1 MKRIAFVVSWFY
13 KTFTPFNILVIIFH
27 IYTCDDVT
35 LVNDKSIVSWKY
47 MKSNKKWDFSSRYM
61 FSYHP
66 FYFDFHSARV
76 IFDVSSD
83 FFFWNLNRTPTWHLS
98 KMSKVAFKDVSTK
111 NSEPTYWTIL
121 FVMLNIYFIYK
132 VSGKKSRSAI

>member
-35 LVNDKSIVSWKY
+35 LVNEKSIVSWKY
-47 MKSNKKWDFSSRYM
+47 MKSNKKWDFSSLYM

-76 IFDVSSD
+76 IFDVSSR
-83 FFFWNLNRTPTWHLS
+83 FYFWNLNRTPTWHLS
-98 KMSKVAFKDVSTK
+98 KMFNVAFKDVNIK
-111 NSEPTYWTIL
+111 NCEPTYWTIL
-121 FVMLNIYFIYK
+121 FVILKIYFIYK
-132 VSGKKSRSAI
+132 VAGKNSRRAI